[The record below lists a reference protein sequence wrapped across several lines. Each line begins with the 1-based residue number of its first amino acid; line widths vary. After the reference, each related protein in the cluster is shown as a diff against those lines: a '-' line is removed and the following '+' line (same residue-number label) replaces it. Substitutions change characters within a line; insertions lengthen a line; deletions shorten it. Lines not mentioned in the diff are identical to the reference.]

1 MANVDV
7 IVVGAGVSGL
17 VTADRVRAAGR
28 SVVVLEARDRVGGR
42 TVTEAVPARG
52 DGTEAPGT
60 LDGLLVDSG
69 AAWVAPDQTLLL
81 AELARFGLKTTPQE
95 GPGDALVSL
104 RGRSRRYTGEAR
116 ALDPVTTADVGQAML
131 RFSAAAEKVDV
142 AAPWRGEA
150 ADRYDAQTFESW
162 IRRTCLTSK
171 GRDYFRLAC
180 EAVLATEPQNVSLL
194 HVLFYARSGGGL
206 LHLLTTGGGAQDARV
221 VGGMQQVAE
230 RLAEG
235 LGPWVR
241 LQEPVTTILHDEDG
255 VSVHSESGATTAQH
269 VVVTVPPALASS
281 IEYLPALPQDRTLLS
296 QRMPHGSVVKCHA
309 VYRRPF
315 WHDEAL
321 SGEIA
326 SDQGPAKVVFDTSP
340 PEGGYGV
347 LTVLVEGEDAVR
359 LGAMDPDKARTAVL
373 RGLAAHLGPK
383 AMDPVGYLAKDWTA
397 EEWTRGCYGA
407 HLPPGAW
414 TQVGRALRTPVGR
427 VHWAGTET
435 AERWCG
441 YVDGAIA
448 SGERA
453 AAEVLA
459 ALG

>member
-7 IVVGAGVSGL
+7 VVVGAGVSGL
-17 VTADRVRAAGR
+17 VAADRVRAAGR
-28 SVVVLEARDRVGGR
+28 TVVVLEARGRVGGR
-42 TVTEAVPARG
+42 TLTEPVPAV
-52 DGTEAPGT
+52 EAESQP
-60 LDGLLVDSG
+60 LPDLLVDSG
-69 AAWVAPDQTLLL
+69 AGWVAPDQDLLL
-81 AELARFGLKTTPQE
+81 AELARFGLTTAPQTR
-95 GPGDALVSL
+95 PGDALMTM
-104 RGRSRRYTGEAR
+104 RGKARRYTDAAR
-116 ALDPVTTADVGQAML
+116 PFDPVTTADVAQGML

-142 AAPWRGEA
+142 EAPWRGEHA
-150 ADRYDAQTFESW
+150 TRYDAQTFESW
-162 IRRTCLTSK
+162 IRRTCLTIK

-180 EAVLATEPQNVSLL
+180 EAVLATAPQNVSLL

-235 LGPWVR
+235 LGQWVR
-241 LQEPVTTILHDEDG
+241 LYEPVSTILHDEDG
-255 VSVHSESGATTAQH
+255 VSVHSESGATTAH
-269 VVVTVPPALASS
+269 RVVVTVPPALASS
-281 IEYLPALPQDRTLLS
+281 IDYLPGLPQDRTLLT
-296 QRMPHGSVVKCHA
+296 QRMPHGSIVKVHV

-315 WHDEAL
+315 WRDAAL
-321 SGEIA
+321 SGEITT
-326 SDQGPAKVVFDTSP
+326 DQGPTKVVFDTNPSDSP
-340 PEGGYGV
+340 YGV
-347 LTVLVEGEDAVR
+347 LTVLVDGEDSVR
-359 LGAMDPDKARTAVL
+359 LGSMDADRARDAVL
-373 RGLAAHLGPK
+373 RGLASHLGPK
-383 AMDPVGYLAKDWTA
+383 AMEPVGYLAKDWTA

-414 TQVGRALRTPVGR
+414 TQVGSALRTPVGR
-427 VHWAGTET
+427 IHWAGTET

-459 ALG
+459 LLP